1 MNSNERGAPIQA
13 FAGGREMPVFG
24 AVADNR
30 LVIMGGIG
38 DVGKMDS
45 VLTFLI
51 NEEDWSKSGGNDAED
66 ESTRAVAV
74 PNANG
79 KKLAFDARTGQ
90 TFFDG

>member
-1 MNSNERGAPIQA
+1 
-13 FAGGREMPVFG
+13 MPVFG
-24 AVADNR
+24 TVAENR

-38 DVGKMDS
+38 DNGKMDT

-51 NEEDWSKSGGNDAED
+51 NEEDWSKSGGNGAEHA
-66 ESTRAVAV
+66 ETKAVPV

>member
-1 MNSNERGAPIQA
+1 
-13 FAGGREMPVFG
+13 MPVFG

-30 LVIMGGIG
+30 LIIMGGIS
-38 DVGKMDS
+38 DIGKMDT
-45 VLTFLI
+45 VLTFVI
-51 NEEDWSKSGGNDAED
+51 NEEDWSKSGGEGGGNQREH
-66 ESTRAVAV
+66 STKAIAI